1 MKKALNQTGNE
12 RIIRQDRAVF
22 KTVLATAVLLLF
34 FFAQGAVVIVN
45 NVEGEASAVIRGTI
59 IALASVAAIV
69 FSLIK
74 HKSLTPLGFR
84 KPEKGSSKN
93 LLYYIPLLVIALSAL
108 VCGIDIGKGSVYL
121 ISNLFLALTVGLAE
135 EIYFRGIICNMWLR
149 QSKKKAVVISSVLF
163 GLCHLMNIMGGAG
176 IAETAL
182 QICFAFA
189 YGIAFALIFARSR
202 SIWPCVLLHAFHDLC
217 SFVSPDGSLRLN
229 VFIGAFQFVLLVA
242 YIILIIR
249 KDK

>member
-1 MKKALNQTGNE
+1 MKMKKALNQTGNE

-176 IAETAL
+176 IA
-182 QICFAFA
+182 
-189 YGIAFALIFARSR
+189 
-202 SIWPCVLLHAFHDLC
+202 
-217 SFVSPDGSLRLN
+217 
-229 VFIGAFQFVLLVA
+229 
-242 YIILIIR
+242 
-249 KDK
+249 